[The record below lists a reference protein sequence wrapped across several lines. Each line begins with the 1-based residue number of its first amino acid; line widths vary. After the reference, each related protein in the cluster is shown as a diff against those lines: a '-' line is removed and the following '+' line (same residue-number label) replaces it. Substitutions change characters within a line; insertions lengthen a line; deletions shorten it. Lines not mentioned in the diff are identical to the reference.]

1 MDSLMVAIMLSTH
14 PIPAPVVRN
23 VEIIK
28 PEIIAP
34 IPTRDVVASRSA
46 NIWNLEDGTD
56 EQ

>member
-14 PIPAPVVRN
+14 PVPVPVVRN

-34 IPTRDVVASRSA
+34 IRTRDVVASRAA